1 MFADYHPH
9 TRGESPSLSLSAV
22 CVSLNPG
29 TLAGRACVIPRRSRP
44 GPGRGRYQV
53 PRSSH
58 TTHSQHKVY
67 HSSVLARRGGE
78 AEEERARPRRGG
90 SQVRDRGAQWP
101 PVLRSPSAVA
111 ARRLRA
117 AAQRVERGT
126 GGAASGRGA
135 ILESPVVCPSRA
147 AQPSAEVTSHP
158 PALDGLACDRAIV
171 PRLGG
176 CDTSV
181 SGGASSPSALVAR

>member
-1 MFADYHPH
+1 MTSARWLALWSILTVTWKSRCPLIMHYHPH
-9 TRGESPSLSLSAV
+9 PACRGETREPVSLSLCRV
-22 CVSLNPG
+22 CLSESGHFGRPSVCNSSPLAPG
-29 TLAGRACVIPRRSRP
+29 AGAAGGTRSTT
-44 GPGRGRYQV
+44 
-53 PRSSH
+53 RSSH

-111 ARRLRA
+111 VRRLRA

-135 ILESPVVCPSRA
+135 ILGPLSVQVVLRN
-147 AQPSAEVTSHP
+147 HP
-158 PALDGLACDRAIV
+158 LK
-171 PRLGG
+171 
-176 CDTSV
+176 
-181 SGGASSPSALVAR
+181 

>member
-1 MFADYHPH
+1 MSSARWLALWSILTVTWKSRCPLII
-9 TRGESPSLSLSAV
+9 TPTPPRAGERARLSLSAV

-111 ARRLRA
+111 VRRLRA

-126 GGAASGRGA
+126 GDAASGRGA
-135 ILESPVVCPSRA
+135 ILGPLSVQVVLRN
-147 AQPSAEVTSHP
+147 HP
-158 PALDGLACDRAIV
+158 LK
-171 PRLGG
+171 
-176 CDTSV
+176 
-181 SGGASSPSALVAR
+181 

>member
-1 MFADYHPH
+1 MEYTYGNVEGGRCPLIITPTTPPRSPRA
-9 TRGESPSLSLSAV
+9 GERARLSLSAV

-44 GPGRGRYQV
+44 GPGRGRYSTTYQV

-111 ARRLRA
+111 VRRLRA

-126 GGAASGRGA
+126 GDAASGRGA
-135 ILESPVVCPSRA
+135 ILGPLSVQVVLRN
-147 AQPSAEVTSHP
+147 HP
-158 PALDGLACDRAIV
+158 LK
-171 PRLGG
+171 
-176 CDTSV
+176 
-181 SGGASSPSALVAR
+181 

>member
-1 MFADYHPH
+1 MSSARWLALWSILTVTWNVRCPLII
-9 TRGESPSLSLSAV
+9 TPTPPRAGERARLSLSAV

-29 TLAGRACVIPRRSRP
+29 TLPGRACVIPHRSRP
-44 GPGRGRYQV
+44 AGARAVPLPGT

-126 GGAASGRGA
+126 GGAASDEVASWNGP
-135 ILESPVVCPSRA
+135 LSVQVVLRNHS
-147 AQPSAEVTSHP
+147 
-158 PALDGLACDRAIV
+158 LK
-171 PRLGG
+171 
-176 CDTSV
+176 
-181 SGGASSPSALVAR
+181 